1 MQNQPQTQPFSGS
14 VVEPATSGPANFAP
28 PAPGSNVRLT
38 PPTVT
43 SRPDPSVPTKRSH
56 AQLIET
62 ILLVIISLIA
72 VTFIGLFVWKYL
84 EWDSV
89 RTDVDGQIDAAV
101 ATAVSENTAKL
112 EAEFTEREKYPYKT
126 FTGPSDYGS
135 LSFEYPK
142 TWNVYIASD
151 ASDGDDFEAYFNPGE
166 VQPVSSSTINS
177 LRVTIRT
184 TSFETAI
191 RTYENS
197 VRNGRLTLTTR
208 NIAST
213 IANVYTGQISNDIQ
227 GIVAVFKLRDKVV
240 TIQTDANQFSA
251 EYYKLLDTVTF
262 VE

>member
-1 MQNQPQTQPFSGS
+1 MQNQPQPQPFSGS

-142 TWNVYIASD
+142 TWNA
-151 ASDGDDFEAYFNPGE
+151 
-166 VQPVSSSTINS
+166 